1 MLTAEVAIYPTKTKN
16 VSGVINHSI
25 ETLNETNLSYEVD
38 SIKTHL
44 SGSREEVFGSL
55 QNMFDTAQSEGGEVS
70 MVVTI
75 TNAAE

>member
-1 MLTAEVAIYPTKTKN
+1 MLTAEVSIYPTKSRN
-16 VSGVINHSI
+16 ASGVINHSI
-25 ETLNETNLSYEVD
+25 DSLNETGVSYEVD

-44 SGSREEVFGSL
+44 SGSREDVFDSL
-55 QNMFDTAQSEGGEVS
+55 KSMFDTAQSEGGEVS